1 MDQMNQLLPTIES
14 DVTTETAEADGAAS
28 PKCVACKH
36 SWASHDR
43 IAMRF
48 CTATTTEH
56 HTRGCVCPAGD

>member
-14 DVTTETAEADGAAS
+14 DVTAGADGAAS

-36 SWASHDR
+36 PWASHDR